1 MFLTC
6 GGGTLVSSKRVGSEC
21 VCIFGPGRH
30 TMSTEMTGMQ
40 SLAARSFVEANAEPA
55 QRYLSF
61 GNFVVD
67 LKREELFKDGTR
79 IKLPGKVYQT
89 LIALLDRAGEVVSRG
104 DLRVK
109 LWPQGTHVNYDANV
123 NTTVNK
129 LRLALGDSPDK
140 PIYVETIPRQ
150 GYSFVGRVSATTTNI
165 ATRNGNGSAGES
177 LLAEVQADSEAK
189 AAAVV
194 MGKPSTWFIAGV
206 VALILAGML
215 FGAATIIYLHR
226 AV

>member
-1 MFLTC
+1 
-6 GGGTLVSSKRVGSEC
+6 
-21 VCIFGPGRH
+21 
-30 TMSTEMTGMQ
+30 MSTEMAGMQ
-40 SLAARSFVEANAEPA
+40 SLAARNFAEANPESTQQS

-61 GNFVVD
+61 GNYVVD

-89 LIALLDRAGEVVSRG
+89 LVALLDRAGEVVSRE
-104 DLRVK
+104 DLRMK
-109 LWPQGTHVNYDANV
+109 LWPEGTHVNYDANV

-150 GYSFVGRVSATTTNI
+150 GYSFVGQVSTTATNSAI
-165 ATRNGNGSAGES
+165 RNGKGSAGES
-177 LLAEVQADSEAK
+177 AIAVPQANSAAKSSAAEI
-189 AAAVV
+189 
-194 MGKPSTWFIAGV
+194 GKPSTWFIAGV

-226 AV
+226 SV